1 MAVDNQTIF
10 NYSLG
15 AVSLALWFVMYRFF
29 GFVME
34 LGPVQDL
41 LAPSETMMTIV
52 PFVLGLGVAAGA
64 FAVVRRHE
72 EANRFGVE
80 VAVELRKVVWPTR
93 KEVTGTTTA
102 VLIVVFITAMI
113 LFLFDKLF
121 GLLMAVLM
129 R

>member
-1 MAVDNQTIF
+1 MAIDNQTIF

-15 AVSLALWFVMYRFF
+15 AVSLVLWFVMYRFF

-34 LGPVQDL
+34 LGSVQDL

-64 FAVVRRHE
+64 FAAVRRHE

-129 R
+129 K